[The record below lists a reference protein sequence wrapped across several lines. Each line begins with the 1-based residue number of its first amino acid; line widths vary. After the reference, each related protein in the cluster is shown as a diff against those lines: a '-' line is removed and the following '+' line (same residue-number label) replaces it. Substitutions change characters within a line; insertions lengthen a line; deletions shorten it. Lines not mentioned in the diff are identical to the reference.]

1 MNESFTPKKTLGAAL
16 TRSRLCLC
24 VCVCVWYPLS
34 MHACLLRVAV
44 TIGGVNL
51 ADSPFEI
58 HVKAGKTSA
67 CTSHAEGSG
76 WQRQRVLVGDRLS
89 TAVHHRR
96 LHAQGNRAEPAHG
109 RIRRDSY
116 RVLARRLLHPAPP
129 DVPRLTSR
137 QV

>member
-1 MNESFTPKKTLGAAL
+1 M
-16 TRSRLCLC
+16 C

-67 CTSHAEGSG
+67 CTSHAEGRG
-76 WQRQRVLVGDRLS
+76 WHCGNGSASLWATASQRRFTIDACTRRA
-89 TAVHHRR
+89 TAQNQPTDESVVTRT
-96 LHAQGNRAEPAHG
+96 ACS
-109 RIRRDSY
+109 RDGYSIQ
-116 RVLARRLLHPAPP
+116 L
-129 DVPRLTSR
+129 RLTYLG
-137 QV
+137 